1 MKKTSDFSISQL
13 NVNGKIL
20 DDPGSIANNFNNFFA
35 NVGPNTEKSVPK
47 VSHISPSFY
56 LRNRIQLNFIIAH
69 ISEQDVLD
77 IITALPIK
85 STGPASIP
93 TKLLKLVAD
102 LIVVPLCHIIN
113 LSFSTG
119 VFPDVLKV
127 AKVIVLHNGGSTQDV
142 NNYRPISLL
151 SIFDKIIEKLRLKNL
166 FCRFNPSPARDE
178 WLNNSG

>member
-1 MKKTSDFSISQL
+1 M
-13 NVNGKIL
+13 
-20 DDPGSIANNFNNFFA
+20 
-35 NVGPNTEKSVPK
+35 PK

-127 AKVIVLHNGGSTQDV
+127 AKVIVLQ
-142 NNYRPISLL
+142 
-151 SIFDKIIEKLRLKNL
+151 
-166 FCRFNPSPARDE
+166 
-178 WLNNSG
+178 WLNTGC